1 MHEMKKLSKN
11 SKYYMSN
18 KRYLELKNFCLQ
30 YDEWK
35 QELKSISLIPA
46 HSDICVQQEHGD
58 AVWNTVERRMYY
70 ENRIALV
77 DNSLVCVDLFVRPY
91 IFEAVTTGRSYDALI
106 TYPQVPCCK
115 QVYYQYYRKFF
126 YVLDK
131 TQKLQ
136 SF

>member
-1 MHEMKKLSKN
+1 MHEMKRLSKN

-46 HSDICVQQEHGD
+46 HSDISVQQEHGD

-70 ENRIALV
+70 AKNK
-77 DNSLVCVDLFVRPY
+77 
-91 IFEAVTTGRSYDALI
+91 TTA
-106 TYPQVPCCK
+106 
-115 QVYYQYYRKFF
+115 
-126 YVLDK
+126 
-131 TQKLQ
+131 
-136 SF
+136 